1 MLNRIQWALA
11 CDDEAN
17 HHLQLNPSLI
27 HRTLL
32 VLKAIFN

>member
-17 HHLQLNPSLI
+17 HYLHLTPSFF